1 MEVAGGLEGGGA
13 GDGDEDDRGG
23 QQEQAQPGPRGE
35 QRGDAA
41 RHLAGLVQVNTRL
54 VSTGYVGPVLPLLGN
69 EAEGGHRG
77 VTAWRGRG
85 GRERGAGDRTG
96 GEGAVA
102 GLARGPLVGPAF
114 HGVAG
119 LGGDRAE
126 QRVGGRGQ
134 ARGRREQVVR
144 APGV

>member
-1 MEVAGGLEGGGA
+1 MEVAGGLKGGGA

-54 VSTGYVGPVLPLLGN
+54 VSTGLVSTGLVSTGLVSTGLVSTGLVSTVHAGPVLPLLGN

-77 VTAWRGRG
+77 
-85 GRERGAGDRTG
+85 
-96 GEGAVA
+96 
-102 GLARGPLVGPAF
+102 
-114 HGVAG
+114 
-119 LGGDRAE
+119 
-126 QRVGGRGQ
+126 
-134 ARGRREQVVR
+134 
-144 APGV
+144 